1 LGLNPN
7 NPTLTPTTQRK
18 LGFYGGAFD
27 PPHLAHLA
35 LAKHA
40 MAHLSLDALYVLPTG
55 QAGHKAPSKTP
66 AFHRLAMLSLA
77 FTDMPQVVIDDR
89 ETRRAGPSYTVDSLN
104 ELQAEHPQAQWFL
117 IIGEDQAK
125 SLESWREWQKIV
137 QIAQVV
143 VAARTSDEL
152 RSPSVGR
159 WHNRASQNAIDM
171 AFPCMDI
178 SATRIREA
186 FEQGR
191 SISQWVMPR
200 VNDYIQHHHLY
211 SPTR

>member
-1 LGLNPN
+1 LGLNPD
-7 NPTLTPTTQRK
+7 NPTPSPSTQRK

-27 PPHLAHLA
+27 PPHLAHQA

-40 MAHLSLDALYVLPTG
+40 IAHLGLDVLYVVPTG
-55 QAGHKAPSKTP
+55 QAGHKAPSRTP
-66 AFHRLAMLSLA
+66 AIHRLAMLSLA
-77 FTDMPQVVIDDR
+77 FDDISHVVIDDR
-89 ETRRAGPSYTVDSLN
+89 ETRRAGLSFTVDSLH

-125 SLESWREWQKIV
+125 SLESWRDWQKIV

-143 VAARTSDEL
+143 VAARASDAPA
-152 RSPSVGR
+152 SASVGR
-159 WHNRASQNAIDM
+159 WHNRAAQNAIDM

-186 FEQGR
+186 VEQGR
-191 SISQWVMPR
+191 SIDPWVTPL

-211 SPTR
+211 RQTR

>member
-1 LGLNPN
+1 LGLNPF
-7 NPTLTPTTQRK
+7 NPTPTPTTQRK

-89 ETRRAGPSYTVDSLN
+89 ETRRAGLSFTVDSLN
-104 ELQAEHPQAQWFL
+104 ELHAEHPQSLWFL

-143 VAARTSDEL
+143 VAARASDAPA
-152 RSPSVGR
+152 SASVGR
-159 WHNRASQNAIDM
+159 WHNRAAQNAIDM

-191 SISQWVMPR
+191 SISQWVHPN

-211 SPTR
+211 RQTR

>member
-1 LGLNPN
+1 MSQLHA
-7 NPTLTPTTQRK
+7 TPSEASPRK

-40 MAHLSLDALYVLPTG
+40 IARLDLDALHVVPTG
-55 QAGHKAPSKTP
+55 QAGHKAPSRTP
-66 AFHRLAMLSLA
+66 AFHRLAMLSLTFA
-77 FTDMPQVVIDDR
+77 GIPQVVIDDR
-89 ETRRAGPSYTVDSLN
+89 ETRRSGLSYTVDSLQ
-104 ELQAEHPQAQWFL
+104 ELHVEHPQAQWFL

-125 SLESWREWQKIV
+125 SLESWRDWQKIV

-143 VAARTSDEL
+143 VAARASEDPP
-152 RSPSVGR
+152 SSSVGR
-159 WHNRASQNAIDM
+159 WHNRAAQNAIDM
-171 AFPCMDI
+171 AFPSMDI

-186 FEQGR
+186 VEQGR
-191 SISQWVMPR
+191 SISPWVNPN

-211 SPTR
+211 RQTR

>member
-1 LGLNPN
+1 LNPF
-7 NPTLTPTTQRK
+7 NPTPTPTTQRK

-27 PPHLAHLA
+27 PPHLAHLS

-40 MAHLSLDALYVLPTG
+40 MAHLGLDALYVVPTG

-77 FTDMPQVVIDDR
+77 FNDMPQVVIDDR

-143 VAARTSDEL
+143 VAARASDEPP
-152 RSPSVGR
+152 SPSVGR
-159 WHNRASQNAIDM
+159 WHNRAAQNAIDM

-186 FEQGR
+186 VEQGR
-191 SISQWVMPR
+191 SISPWVNPN

-211 SPTR
+211 RQTR

>member
-1 LGLNPN
+1 LNQHK
-7 NPTLTPTTQRK
+7 PTIHPSTPRK

-40 MAHLSLDALYVLPTG
+40 MAHLGLDALYVLPTG
-55 QAGHKAPSKTP
+55 QAGHKTPSRTP
-66 AFHRLAMLSLA
+66 AFHRVAMLSLA
-77 FTDMPQVVIDDR
+77 FADMPQVVIDDR
-89 ETRRAGPSYTVDSLN
+89 ETRRSGLSYTVDSLI
-104 ELQAEHPQAQWFL
+104 ELQAEHPLAQWFL
-117 IIGEDQAK
+117 IIGEDQANAF
-125 SLESWREWQKIV
+125 EGWRDWHKIV

-143 VAARTSDEL
+143 VAARACDAPPSL
-152 RSPSVGR
+152 SVGR
-159 WHNRASQNAIDM
+159 WHNWAAQNAIDL

-186 FEQGR
+186 VEQGR
-191 SISQWVMPR
+191 SISPWVNPS

-211 SPTR
+211 RQTR

>member
-1 LGLNPN
+1 MNPF
-7 NPTLTPTTQRK
+7 NPTPTATTQRK

>member
-1 LGLNPN
+1 MNPN
-7 NPTLTPTTQRK
+7 NPTPTPTTQRK

-104 ELQAEHPQAQWFL
+104 ELLAEHPQAQWFL

-125 SLESWREWQKIV
+125 SLESWRDWQKIV

-143 VAARTSDEL
+143 VAARASEDPP
-152 RSPSVGR
+152 SSSVGR
-159 WHNRASQNAIDM
+159 WHNRAAQNAIDL
-171 AFPCMDI
+171 AFPSMDI
-178 SATRIREA
+178 SATHIREA

-191 SISQWVMPR
+191 SISQWVHPN

-211 SPTR
+211 RQNR

>member
-1 LGLNPN
+1 
-7 NPTLTPTTQRK
+7 

-27 PPHLAHLA
+27 PPHLAHLS

-40 MAHLSLDALYVLPTG
+40 MAHLGLDALYVVPTG

-77 FTDMPQVVIDDR
+77 FADMPQVVIDDR
-89 ETRRAGPSYTVDSLN
+89 ETRRDGLSFTVDSLN
-104 ELQAEHPQAQWFL
+104 ELQIEHPQAEWFL

-143 VAARTSDEL
+143 VAARASDEPP
-152 RSPSVGR
+152 SPSVGR

-186 FEQGR
+186 FEHGR
-191 SISQWVMPR
+191 SISQWVEPR

-211 SPTR
+211 RPTR

>member
-1 LGLNPN
+1 LGLNPF
-7 NPTLTPTTQRK
+7 NPTPTPTTQRK

-27 PPHLAHLA
+27 PPHLAHLS

-40 MAHLSLDALYVLPTG
+40 MAHLGLDALYVVPTG

-77 FTDMPQVVIDDR
+77 FNDMPQVVIDDR

-143 VAARTSDEL
+143 VAARASDEPP
-152 RSPSVGR
+152 SPSVGR

-191 SISQWVMPR
+191 SISQWVEPR

-211 SPTR
+211 RPTR

>member
-1 LGLNPN
+1 LSPHS
-7 NPTLTPTTQRK
+7 PTPSPSTQRK

-27 PPHLAHLA
+27 PPHLAHQA
-35 LAKHA
+35 LARHA
-40 MAHLSLDALYVLPTG
+40 LAHLSLDALFVVPTG
-55 QAGHKAPSKTP
+55 QAGHKTPSKTP

-77 FTDMPQVVIDDR
+77 FADTPQVVIDDR
-89 ETRRAGPSYTVDSLN
+89 ETRRAGLSYTVDSLS

-117 IIGEDQAK
+117 IIGEDQATA
-125 SLESWREWQKIV
+125 LESWRAWEKIV

-143 VAARTSDEL
+143 VAARPSDDTQ
-152 RSPSVGR
+152 SSGVGR
-159 WHNRASQNAIDM
+159 WHNRAAQNAIDL
-171 AFPCMDI
+171 AFPSMDI

-191 SISQWVMPR
+191 SISQWVHPN

-211 SPTR
+211 RQNR

>member
-1 LGLNPN
+1 LGLNPD
-7 NPTLTPTTQRK
+7 NPTPSPSTQRK

-27 PPHLAHLA
+27 PPHLAHQA
-35 LAKHA
+35 LAQHA
-40 MAHLSLDALYVLPTG
+40 MAHLGLDALYVVPTG

-77 FTDMPQVVIDDR
+77 FADVPQVVIDDR
-89 ETRRAGPSYTVDSLN
+89 ETRRAGLSFTVDSLN
-104 ELQAEHPQAQWFL
+104 ELHAEHPQAQWFL

-125 SLESWREWQKIV
+125 SLESWRDWQKIV
-137 QIAQVV
+137 QIAHVV
-143 VAARTSDEL
+143 VAARASDAPA
-152 RSPSVGR
+152 SASMGR
-159 WHNRASQNAIDM
+159 WHNQAALNAIDM

-186 FEQGR
+186 VEQGR
-191 SISQWVMPR
+191 SISPWVTPL

-211 SPTR
+211 RQTR

>member
-1 LGLNPN
+1 M
-7 NPTLTPTTQRK
+7 
-18 LGFYGGAFD
+18 
-27 PPHLAHLA
+27 A

-40 MAHLSLDALYVLPTG
+40 VAHLSLDALYVVPTG
-55 QAGHKAPSKTP
+55 QSGHKTPSTTP

-77 FTDMPQVVIDDR
+77 FADMPQVVIDDR
-89 ETRRAGPSYTVDSLN
+89 ETRRAGFSYTVDSLN
-104 ELQAEHPQAQWFL
+104 EMQAQNPQAQWFL

-125 SLESWREWQKIV
+125 SLESWRDWQKIV

-143 VAARTSDEL
+143 VAARASEDPP
-152 RSPSVGR
+152 SSSVGR
-159 WHNRASQNAIDM
+159 WHNRAAQNAIDM

-186 FEQGR
+186 VEQGR
-191 SISQWVMPR
+191 SISPWVNPN

-211 SPTR
+211 RQTR

>member
-1 LGLNPN
+1 LNPN
-7 NPTLTPTTQRK
+7 NPTPTPTTQRK

-104 ELQAEHPQAQWFL
+104 ELQAEHPQAKWFL

-143 VAARTSDEL
+143 VAARASDEPP
-152 RSPSVGR
+152 SPSVGR

-191 SISQWVMPR
+191 SISQWVEPR

-211 SPTR
+211 RPTR